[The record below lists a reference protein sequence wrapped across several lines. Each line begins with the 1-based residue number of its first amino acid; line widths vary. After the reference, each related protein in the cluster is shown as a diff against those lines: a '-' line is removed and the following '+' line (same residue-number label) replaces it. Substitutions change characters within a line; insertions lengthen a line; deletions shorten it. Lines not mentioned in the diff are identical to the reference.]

1 MSTKTNKWLFLSEN
15 ESRYWGSSNNVL
27 LFTIKLK
34 FKVFWRNTITEAAFI
49 NTSHADNVGF
59 VSVLVFKDCPDVMWV
74 YTGLQ
79 FSQKEVGEG

>member
-1 MSTKTNKWLFLSEN
+1 MKVDTEGPVIMFSCLRLNF
-15 ESRYWGSSNNVL
+15 
-27 LFTIKLK
+27 K

-59 VSVLVFKDCPDVMWV
+59 VNVLVLKDCPDVMWV

-79 FSQKEVGEG
+79 FSQKEAGED